1 MLLRKIPD
9 KPRYGRTLRIAQNF
23 IIQENIN
30 KLPIDPFV
38 IAINNKWG
46 VEKSGDIAKDLNFT
60 REYVLNKF
68 VKSKDGSAFYC
79 FETTEYKIVYNES
92 VSSLGRKR
100 WTIIHEIGHII
111 LKHFEDFN
119 QTQITRGGLSEE
131 EYKVLEQEADFFASQ
146 VLAPPI
152 ILKSLNVSSV
162 VRLRTICGLS
172 KQASENRYN
181 NFINW
186 LKRGK
191 TATPLE
197 KGILKPFHDFI
208 HKKKCAIC
216 GYSFIL
222 EDAKNCPICGKKRI
236 YWGEG
241 KMLYEDGFEL
251 DEHGRATI
259 CPKCGNEETNFDGDH
274 CIICGSY
281 FVNKCAVTDNDYN
294 GFSQNC
300 DTLAPGNARYCYKCG
315 NETTFFQAG
324 ILKAWDDKTKELQ
337 IAVSLDTDIPF

>member
-9 KPRYGRTLRIAQNF
+9 KPRYDRTLKIAQNF

-30 KLPIDPFV
+30 KLPIDPFA

-92 VSSLGRKR
+92 INSLGRKR

-131 EYKVLEQEADFFASQ
+131 EYKVLEKEADFFASQ

-162 VRLRTICGLS
+162 VRLMTICGLS

-181 NFINW
+181 NFIDW
-186 LKRGK
+186 LKRSK

-197 KGILKPFHDFI
+197 KRILKKFHDFI
-208 HKKKCAIC
+208 HKKRCVIC
-216 GYSFIL
+216 GHSFIL
-222 EDAKNCPICGKKRI
+222 ENAKYCPICGKRRI
-236 YWGEG
+236 FWG
-241 KMLYEDGFEL
+241 DGAMIYKGYEL
-251 DEHGRATI
+251 DENGRAHI
-259 CPKCGNEETNFDGDH
+259 CPKCENEETHFGTY
-274 CIICGSY
+274 CIVCGTGL
-281 FVNKCAVTDNDYN
+281 VNKCAVTEDDYRN
-294 GFSQNC
+294 FNKSCG
-300 DTLAPGNARYCYKCG
+300 TILPGNARYCYSCG
-315 NETTFFQAG
+315 NESTFLQNK
-324 ILKAWDDKTKELQ
+324 ILWPWDEEIRKSEV
-337 IAVSLDTDIPF
+337 AAALDDTIPF